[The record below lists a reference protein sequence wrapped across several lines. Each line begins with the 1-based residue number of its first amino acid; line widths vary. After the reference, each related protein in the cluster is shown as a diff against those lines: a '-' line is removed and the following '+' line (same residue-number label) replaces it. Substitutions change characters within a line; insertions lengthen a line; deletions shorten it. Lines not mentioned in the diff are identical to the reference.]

1 MVVKCGPFEIELSD
15 EIESKHSGITNGSQ
29 KYMNYKVNEICHLYH
44 GDSWNELFNE
54 VMRYPI
60 RTKS

>member
-44 GDSWNELFNE
+44 GDS
-54 VMRYPI
+54 
-60 RTKS
+60 